1 MLVLTRKNKQSV
13 IFRNTETGEVV
24 TVRVDGICKSKI
36 RMIIDAP
43 QKYEIKRDE
52 VELKKQK

>member
-24 TVRVDGICKSKI
+24 TVLVDGICKSKI

-52 VELKKQK
+52 LELKKQK